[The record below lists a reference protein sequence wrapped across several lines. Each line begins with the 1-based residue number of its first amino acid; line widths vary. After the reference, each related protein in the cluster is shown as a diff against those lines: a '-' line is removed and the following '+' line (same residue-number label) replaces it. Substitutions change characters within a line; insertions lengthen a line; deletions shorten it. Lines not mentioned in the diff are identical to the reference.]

1 MHTPPEVTALG
12 HLWLTTYLIGTPLVF
27 GFYAAEATFRASGDT
42 RTPLLLL
49 TASVLVTLILDPVL
63 ILGLGP
69 MPAMGIAGAA
79 VAAVGTRALGLA
91 FGFGVLV
98 KRRLVR
104 LSVWD
109 WKSALAV
116 VRIGA
121 PTAAT
126 GVFFSAVYV
135 GLTRITTQFGTPAL
149 AALGVGHKL
158 EGLAYQVAI
167 GFGLASA
174 AIVGQNLGAG
184 RADRAR
190 RAAYLTATYACLVA
204 AVACIAFLIV
214 PEQLVSVFSRDAAVI
229 AAGGELPQDH
239 RDRGDHDGDGDR
251 LRGVAGRRGLHLRA
265 DALVRLDDGG
275 AHPARRLA
283 RGAVRRGGD
292 LVDDQP
298 DGDGPRHRDVPDLA
312 RGPLAAGARMS
323 RIITLLTDF
332 GTADGYVGEVKGT
345 LLTLAP
351 GALLVDVAH
360 DLPAGDVAA
369 GCYVLGRVWRAFPE
383 GTVHL
388 AVVDPGV
395 GSARRALAVRG
406 GRAVLR
412 GARQRSAERR
422 ARRGA
427 GARGE
432 SGGARRREPDL
443 PRAGRLRSRRRAAR
457 GRRAAA
463 GPGGAARRSGAAR
476 AGASSTVE
484 GSDLVGEVI
493 HVDRFGTLITNL
505 PTDRVDARPRR

>member
-1 MHTPPEVTALG
+1 VSAAVAPTGAPATDLVSGPLPRAIVRLAVPAIGSALLQLVFLLIDVFWVGRILGSSALAAISTAGFAVWALLAVAEMIGVGLTAVASRRHGEGAHGLAAAAGGTTLALSVIFGIAVAAVGELLVPLLFRVMHTPPDVTALG

-42 RTPLLLL
+42 RTPLILL

-184 RADRAR
+184 RTDRAR

-204 AVACIAFLIV
+204 AVACVAFLIV
-214 PEQLVSVFSRDAAVI
+214 PDQLVSVFSRDAAVI
-229 AAGGELPQDH
+229 REGASYLRIIAVAEITMGMEIVFEASLGGAGFTFEPMLWSGSMTAARIPLAAW
-239 RDRGDHDGDGDR
+239 
-251 LRGVAGRRGLHLRA
+251 LAALFGVAGIWWAISLTAMGRGIAMFL
-265 DALVRLDDGG
+265 
-275 AHPARRLA
+275 
-283 RGAVRRGGD
+283 
-292 LVDDQP
+292 
-298 DGDGPRHRDVPDLA
+298 
-312 RGPLAAGARMS
+312 
-323 RIITLLTDF
+323 I
-332 GTADGYVGEVKGT
+332 
-345 LLTLAP
+345 
-351 GALLVDVAH
+351 
-360 DLPAGDVAA
+360 
-369 GCYVLGRVWRAFPE
+369 W
-383 GTVHL
+383 
-388 AVVDPGV
+388 
-395 GSARRALAVRG
+395 RG
-406 GRAVLR
+406 GRW
-412 GARQRSAERR
+412 QR
-422 ARRGA
+422 
-427 GARGE
+427 
-432 SGGARRREPDL
+432 
-443 PRAGRLRSRRRAAR
+443 
-457 GRRAAA
+457 
-463 GPGGAARRSGAAR
+463 
-476 AGASSTVE
+476 T
-484 GSDLVGEVI
+484 
-493 HVDRFGTLITNL
+493 
-505 PTDRVDARPRR
+505 RV